1 MEIIAAHPG
10 IKRKDIAIIL
20 NKSVATVSRYV
31 KELTA
36 QGFVIKE
43 ESNKTQELCNVLGK
57 TS

>member
-1 MEIIAAHPG
+1 MDIIAAHPG

-36 QGFVIKE
+36 QGFLIKE
-43 ESNKTQELCNVLGK
+43 ESNKTQE
-57 TS
+57 